1 MTAGTNLRLLATT
14 DLHMHLTGHDYLADQ
29 ADPARGLTRIATR
42 IAEARAEATR
52 AGASVLLLDNGDA
65 LQGTPLD
72 EIDEPGRPHPL
83 MRALDYLRYD
93 AAGLG
98 NHDFYRGI
106 AVLNRI
112 VADAPCPILCSN
124 LRLSG
129 DGAVGPIQPYALLDR
144 DLRLNGQPT
153 PLRIGLL
160 SFLPPQTLQW
170 EAHQLDGQ
178 IEIDGI
184 VASARAWLPRMR
196 DERCDLV
203 IALAH
208 SGLAGADGA
217 PDSEN
222 ATLALAELGGFDA
235 IIAGHTH
242 QRLPGPDHA
251 GLPGVEAESGKVH
264 GTPVVMPGFNGSD
277 LGVIDL
283 TLHRAGGR
291 WQVAE
296 SRCALRPAA
305 ERPEDPGLVTLLGAD
320 HSATRARLRQHVG
333 RSDTALHSYFTFFAT
348 DRALAL
354 VAAAQAAALRPCLTG
369 TPLADLPLISATSPG
384 RCGGRS
390 GPGNYTDIPAGN
402 LTRRHV
408 NQLQIYPNQLCAV
421 ELSGAQVIDWL
432 EMSASHFNRIE
443 PGSTGS
449 RLRNPSLN
457 GTGFDVL
464 HGLSCVIDLSAP
476 ARFAPDGTPCNHGP
490 GRIAEVTCGGRPV
503 RPDDRFVVALN
514 SFRANGGGNV
524 RALNGAP
531 RIDLPPQGIR
541 DALSTYVSRKLPR
554 DPIEDASP
562 PWRFAPM
569 PGTRVLA
576 RTGPGATAHMG
587 DLGGRCVEITGLDA
601 DGFLLLSVP
610 L

>member
-1 MTAGTNLRLLATT
+1 MSAGTNLRLLATT

-42 IAEARAEATR
+42 IAEARAEAAR
-52 AGASVLLLDNGDA
+52 AGAPVLLLDNGDA

-83 MRALDYLRYD
+83 MRALGYLRYD

-98 NHDFYRGI
+98 NHDFYRGL
-106 AVLNRI
+106 AVLDRI
-112 VADAPCPILCSN
+112 LADAPCPVLCSN
-124 LRLSG
+124 LRLNDDAPGGSIRSC
-129 DGAVGPIQPYALLDR
+129 AVLDR
-144 DLRLNGQPT
+144 DLPLNGRPT

-170 EAHQLDGQ
+170 EAHQLEGRV
-178 IEIDGI
+178 EIDGI
-184 VASARAWLPRMR
+184 AASARAWLPRMR
-196 DERCDLV
+196 DEGCDLV

-208 SGLAGADGA
+208 TGLAGAGGRPDG
-217 PDSEN
+217 EN
-222 ATLALAELGGFDA
+222 AALALAELGGFDA

-242 QRLPGPDHA
+242 QRLPGPDHD
-251 GLPGVEAESGKVH
+251 GLPGVDAETGQVH
-264 GTPVVMPGFNGSD
+264 GTPMVMPGFNGSD

-283 TLHRAGGR
+283 SLHRAGNR
-291 WQVAE
+291 WQVAG

-305 ERPEDPGLVTLLGAD
+305 GRPEDPGLLTLLGAD
-320 HSATRARLRQHVG
+320 HGATRARLRQHVG
-333 RSDTALHSYFTFFAT
+333 HSDTDLHSYFTFLAP
-348 DRALAL
+348 DPALAL
-354 VAAAQAAALRPCLTG
+354 VAAAQAAALRPCLEG
-369 TPLADLPLISATSPG
+369 TPLAGLPLVSVASPG

-390 GPGNYTDIPAGN
+390 GPGNYTDIPAGS
-402 LTRRHV
+402 LTRRHL

-421 ELSGAQVIDWL
+421 ELNGAQLVDWL

-464 HGLSCVIDLSAP
+464 HGLTCVIDLSAP
-476 ARFAPDGTPCNHGP
+476 ARFAPDGSPRDHGHGRVTGIACN
-490 GRIAEVTCGGRPV
+490 GRPV

-524 RALNGAP
+524 RALCDSP
-531 RIDLPPQGIR
+531 RIRLPHLGIR
-541 DALSTYVSRKLPR
+541 EALASYVSRDLPR
-554 DPIEDASP
+554 DPIENGPP

-569 PGTRVLA
+569 PGTSVLA

-587 DLGGRCVEITGLDA
+587 DLDGRGVEITGQDT